1 MEGQVVPY
9 SGAELGELA
18 RHCTEKED
26 AAAKVERQVQ
36 KSAAALLLEPR
47 IGEQFDA
54 IVTGASEKGTW
65 VRIVQPATE
74 GKVVRGY
81 QDLDVGDNVRVELV
95 DTNVERGF
103 IDFARVA

>member
-1 MEGQVVPY
+1 M
-9 SGAELGELA
+9 
-18 RHCTEKED
+18 
-26 AAAKVERQVQ
+26 Q

-47 IGEQFDA
+47 IGQQFDA

-65 VRIVQPATE
+65 ARIIQPATE

-81 QDLDVGDNVRVELV
+81 QGLDVGDRLRVELV

-103 IDFARVA
+103 VDFARVASS